1 LLTGLL
7 WLHLRLALWLLRLY
21 HPARIIPF
29 TTSWSVLPLAVIITT
44 ATGLIY
50 PWLTGYWCRAITPV
64 IIPSAVI
71 T

>member
-7 WLHLRLALWLLRLY
+7 WLYLRLTLWLLRLY

-29 TTSWSVLPLAVIITT
+29 ATSRPVLPLAVIII
-44 ATGLIY
+44 ATGLYY
-50 PWLTGYWCRAITPV
+50 PWLTGCGRRIIIPV
-64 IIPSAVI
+64 IPSAVI